1 MLYNRI
7 SNSATYNPGQ
17 NDVGQAFFG
26 PNPTPPPGFPPC
38 NVVRKER
45 LADESSNIA
54 SGGGG
59 GGGEGGSERI
69 LQQFGKKALCPTHFG
84 QDCMY
89 STCLQKDCYLCQA
102 NVGETALG
110 RANLSPGTPYHMLE
124 GLPSS
129 KRTLPPVSSSRSN
142 RCTVMCDT
150 DLT

>member
-17 NDVGQAFFG
+17 NYVGQAFFG
-26 PNPTPPPGFPPC
+26 PNPTPPPPPASPHAMLF
-38 NVVRKER
+38 VRKGLPTSR
-45 LADESSNIA
+45 PTLHP
-54 SGGGG
+54 GGV
-59 GGGEGGSERI
+59 GEGGSERI